1 MGCIHDILKDVKK
14 EGEDI
19 SKNVEFLCPNCGK
32 LSPEILNINI
42 EKKNV
47 QFNCPICT
55 EKRYFSNSFYNQ
67 IDPNDSTTKYY
78 CVDQNQNRFLFK
90 EYINNPM
97 NSSDSPLTNTKPKLK
112 LNKESIKI
120 IKEKNEQLKKII
132 RFNKIMINTCEKY
145 KNNYFYLISLKNI
158 SVALKKEEDR
168 DTNDLNYLL
177 TCFKNEI
184 KKSDTA
190 IDNLNNET
198 KLEIEREEK
207 SLYLIDKKLNNE
219 NIKCLSQIK
228 FNQLIEIDLSE
239 NGIIDIEPL
248 CNMNLPFLEFLN
260 LSSNKIKNINP
271 LGRINSKKLKY
282 LLIHNNEIEDINILK
297 SPEFMTFD
305 ILALENNKGLV
316 EDSKPF
322 KELIS
327 LYENSSKL
335 LVTSK
340 KFEEIKNQYNLGYD
354 ENTKKVEVK
363 EVGGG
368 DLMLKE
374 IFIIIIHKN
383 KNKIQELKLTG
394 NKIEDPS
401 ILKRIQFNYLN
412 ELNLSVNS
420 IKNLNFLKQ
429 MKAKSLKTLYLNNNE
444 INDISLLDN
453 IRTCFEKL
461 DSIILYGNKIDPNDS
476 KNNNIKSNLYRNGIN
491 LKLIDDNNL

>member
-1 MGCIHDILKDVKK
+1 
-14 EGEDI
+14 
-19 SKNVEFLCPNCGK
+19 
-32 LSPEILNINI
+32 
-42 EKKNV
+42 
-47 QFNCPICT
+47 
-55 EKRYFSNSFYNQ
+55 
-67 IDPNDSTTKYY
+67 
-78 CVDQNQNRFLFK
+78 
-90 EYINNPM
+90 
-97 NSSDSPLTNTKPKLK
+97 
-112 LNKESIKI
+112 
-120 IKEKNEQLKKII
+120 
-132 RFNKIMINTCEKY
+132 MINTCEKY

-340 KFEEIKNQYNLGYD
+340 KFEEIKNKYNLGYD

-476 KNNNIKSNLYRNGIN
+476 KINNIKSNLYRNGIN